1 MGPSALNPPVVRAA
15 RNAKKLDEREYLA
28 SWKEIA
34 EYMHCGV
41 RTAQR
46 YEREFALPVR
56 RPTARSR
63 GSVMATRAEI
73 DAWLAA
79 APIRET
85 FRLSRVEQSSR
96 IRNNASQLKQGLIAM
111 ANLREQMKALRY
123 ETRSALKV
131 LIDRISTF
139 RLHLPSARQ
148 DGYGPLINMDLDTG
162 MDTDAPLGTTGSNG
176 PTNSNL
182 AAGGHPESGMRQSN
196 RTPLLSPQNPH
207 KPALAA
213 QPLPWGSSSKS
224 DAFPEKRAG
233 KTSILPHP

>member
-1 MGPSALNPPVVRAA
+1 MKPAIPGSAPNSDKVSGQEHLV
-15 RNAKKLDEREYLA
+15 

-46 YEREFALPVR
+46 YEREFGLPVR

-96 IRNNASQLKQGLIAM
+96 IHDNASQLKQGMIAM
-111 ANLREQMKALRY
+111 RHLKEQMLALRH
-123 ETRSALKV
+123 ETRSALNL
-131 LIDRISTF
+131 LIDRISTL
-139 RLHLPSARQ
+139 RLLVPSARQ
-148 DGYGPLINMDLDTG
+148 DGSGLLVNMDLDTDLDTA
-162 MDTDAPLGTTGSNG
+162 MDTPLRTNGSKD
-176 PTNSNL
+176 PTKYNL
-182 AAGGHPESGMRQSN
+182 AAAGGHPESGRRQRN
-196 RTPLLSPQNPH
+196 RTSLLSPQKPH
-207 KPALAA
+207 
-213 QPLPWGSSSKS
+213 
-224 DAFPEKRAG
+224 
-233 KTSILPHP
+233 